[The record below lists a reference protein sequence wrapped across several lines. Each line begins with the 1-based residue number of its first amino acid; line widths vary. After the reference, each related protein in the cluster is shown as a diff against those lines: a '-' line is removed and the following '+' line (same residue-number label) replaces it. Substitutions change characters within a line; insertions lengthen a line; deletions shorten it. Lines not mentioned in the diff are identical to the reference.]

1 MTAICG
7 IVREGLGDYLSDA
20 LPSPQRRILRDHLA
34 ACPECR
40 EAAVA
45 RDGSLLFARRIADD
59 VSPEE
64 SAGILAS
71 VRTGVAHI
79 EAERRLARRAR
90 RARPAAAAA
99 AAAALLALLVPAV
112 RGRRETRAAHSPV
125 AVHETVPTAVATA
138 QTGLEPAAAPAETG
152 APSTATVYE
161 LSPGAGREE
170 PRVVWIVDRGLDI

>member
-7 IVREGLGDYLSDA
+7 IVREGLDDYLSDA

-59 VSPEE
+59 VSAEE

-79 EAERRLARRAR
+79 EAERRLSGRAR
-90 RARPAAAAA
+90 RAHPAAAAA

-112 RGRRETRAAHSPV
+112 RGRRETTTVASSVAARA
-125 AVHETVPTAVATA
+125 TVPTVVASA
-138 QTGLEPAAAPAETG
+138 PSVLEPAAAPVETS